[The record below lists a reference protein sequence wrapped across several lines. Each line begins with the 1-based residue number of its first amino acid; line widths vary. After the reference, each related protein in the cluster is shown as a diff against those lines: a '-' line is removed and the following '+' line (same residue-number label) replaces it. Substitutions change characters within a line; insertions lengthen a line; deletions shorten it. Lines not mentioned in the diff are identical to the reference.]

1 MSPISNFWTVSQL
14 GPISHDMSLTWLS
27 EDVWLVLGEG
37 SLETLSFQ
45 REEGQKKSELELLW
59 DTSKILKQKV

>member
-14 GPISHDMSLTWLS
+14 GPMSLTWLS
-27 EDVWLVLGEG
+27 EDVWLVVGEG

-45 REEGQKKSELELLW
+45 REEGHKTSELELL
-59 DTSKILKQKV
+59 